1 MIIDKVNLETMLK
14 HKHDWLRGQI
24 WQGFPYLTKLFGKL
38 VYTLSAYLRTLG
50 SIPEGVMII
59 DLLV

>member
-1 MIIDKVNLETMLK
+1 MLK

-59 DLLV
+59 DPLM